1 MANREALRALQ
12 TRLAARM
19 QQVKTERQRVSWL
32 AVDCAGQGLLFPLQ
46 QAGEIFD
53 LGQVLPVPHTRQWLA
68 GVVNLRGV
76 LYAVVDFAGFLGL
89 RAAGQV
95 APRERARLVALN
107 AALGVNGALLVDS
120 LEGLRHATDMQS
132 LASELAPEP
141 GSDGARAKPDD
152 NAQRPR
158 FAQGRW
164 RDAAGRVWQEISLA
178 DLAGQDQ
185 FLAIAG

>member
-12 TRLAARM
+12 TRLAQRM
-19 QQVKTERQRVSWL
+19 QQVKTERPGVSWL
-32 AVDCAGQGLLFPLQ
+32 AVECAGQGLLFPLP

-76 LYAVVDFAGFLGL
+76 LYAVVDLAGFLGL
-89 RAAGQV
+89 RVDGQA
-95 APRERARLVALN
+95 APRDRARLVALN

-120 LEGLRHATDMQS
+120 LEGLRHAADMQ
-132 LASELAPEP
+132 AD
-141 GSDGARAKPDD
+141 SDADAAVDPHD
-152 NAQRPR
+152 NAQRPK

-164 RDAAGRVWQEISLA
+164 RDAAGRIWQEISLA
-178 DLAGQDQ
+178 ELAGQDQ